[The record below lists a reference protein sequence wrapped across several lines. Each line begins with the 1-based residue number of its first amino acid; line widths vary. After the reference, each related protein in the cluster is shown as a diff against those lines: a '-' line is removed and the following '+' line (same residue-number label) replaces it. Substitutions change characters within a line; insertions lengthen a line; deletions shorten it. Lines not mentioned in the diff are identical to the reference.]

1 MPNKALLKEFQKR
14 LPDALY
20 FLWSEEAFFLE
31 NALSKFIEVVLE
43 ASPVDFNYDVFYP
56 SSSAQE
62 VLNAAATLPFM
73 ARRRLVVL
81 KDFHLFTSSSIKALT
96 PYFREPA
103 ESACMVIL
111 SQKAPASSLDIGWK
125 IYPLNIN
132 ERDIPEWLRQT
143 ALKKGIRLTDDAVD
157 HLIDYVG
164 FEIGPLIMEIEKL
177 SLLEK
182 KTVSSKDLTDSISM
196 MREYTTFD
204 LVDSLVSGQSARSF
218 RILKALFS
226 GRSDPPA
233 IIGTLNW
240 HYKQFYSL
248 WVNKGKRPI
257 KMRERTYRA
266 LVKYVPSFNEETF
279 CRIFHNLHEAD
290 LGVKSSGRPELV
302 LEVLLLKLLQQ
313 DAWN

>member
-1 MPNKALLKEFQKR
+1 MPNKALLKEFQKG
-14 LPDALY
+14 LPGALY
-20 FLWSEEAFFLE
+20 FLWSDEAFFLD

-43 ASPVDFNYDVFYP
+43 AGPVDFNYDVFYS
-56 SSSAQE
+56 SSSAKE
-62 VLNAAATLPFM
+62 ILNAASTLPFM
-73 ARRRLVVL
+73 AKRRLVVL
-81 KDFHLFTSSSIKALT
+81 KDFHQFTSSSIKALT

-103 ESACMVIL
+103 ESACMVVL
-111 SQKAPASSLDIGWK
+111 SQKAPASSLDFDWK

-143 ALKKGIRLTDDAVD
+143 ALKKGIKLTDDAID

-164 FEIGPLIMEIEKL
+164 FEIGPLMMEIEKL

-204 LVDSLVSGQSARSF
+204 LVDSIVSGQNARAF
-218 RILKALFS
+218 RILQALFS

-248 WVNKGKRPI
+248 WVNKGKRPA
-257 KMRERTYRA
+257 KMREKTYRT
-266 LVKYVPSFNEETF
+266 LVKYVPSFKEENF
-279 CRIFHNLHEAD
+279 CRIFQNLHEAD

-302 LEVLLLKLLQQ
+302 LEVLLIKLLQQ